1 MTIRLLTIFIKVV
14 DCNSM
19 SLAAKHLYISQP
31 SVSQAI
37 SQLENFY
44 DIKLFERLS
53 KKLYITEQGKQLL
66 SYARHIVTLFDEMEE
81 NIKNKSNTLLK
92 IGGTITVGT
101 CVMSDIINCF
111 NTKYPTIQTQILIN
125 NTSIIES
132 KILTNE
138 LDIGIVEGEIKS
150 KEIICIP
157 VIKDKLV
164 LICNK
169 TNPFVNRNKVEL
181 SELNNQPFILREKG
195 SGTRELFENLM
206 KYAGFIIQEKWVC
219 NNSDSIKQAVIAGHG
234 LSVISERLIKNE
246 VSADILK
253 IVKINNVE
261 FKRNFSV
268 IYHKNKYLSQCL
280 KDFIENL
287 GNCNLV

>member
-1 MTIRLLTIFIKVV
+1 MTIRLLKVFIEVV
-14 DCNSM
+14 DCNNM
-19 SLAAKHLYISQP
+19 SIAAKNLYISQP

-44 DIKLFERLS
+44 AIKLFERLS
-53 KKLYITEQGKQLL
+53 KKLYITEPGKQLL
-66 SYARHIVTLFDEMEE
+66 SYARHIVALFDEMEE
-81 NIKNKSNTLLK
+81 NIKSTSNTLLK

-101 CVMSDIINCF
+101 CVMSDIISRF
-111 NTKYPTIQTQILIN
+111 NTNYPTIQTQILIN
-125 NTSIIES
+125 NTSIIEE

-169 TNPFVNRNKVEL
+169 TNTFANRNTVDL
-181 SELNNQPFILREKG
+181 CELNNQPFILREQG
-195 SGTRELFENLM
+195 SGTRELFENYM
-206 KYAGFIIQEKWVC
+206 KNAGFIIQEKWVC

-234 LSVISERLIKNE
+234 LSVISERLVRDEI
-246 VSADILK
+246 SADILK

-268 IYHKNKYLSQCL
+268 IYHKNKYISKYL
-280 KDFIENL
+280 KNFIEALSN
-287 GNCNLV
+287 